1 MKTPPAYGESVGPM
15 MVAFQWNMS
24 SSETGP
30 AWEVGVPKR
39 GEGGS
44 GAAERYMGREWR
56 RRAKEV
62 MDSIIFEL
70 ILGTV
75 GSGGES
81 MYQKWGTAGVGTTGP
96 LVVFAV

>member
-1 MKTPPAYGESVGPM
+1 L
-15 MVAFQWNMS
+15 
-24 SSETGP
+24 
-30 AWEVGVPKR
+30 
-39 GEGGS
+39 
-44 GAAERYMGREWR
+44 GREWR